1 MCIAACNVQR
11 INHSFA
17 EAAATSA
24 IKKYELN
31 TPNQMSAEK
40 QLELASKLSE
50 ATTASTRLTVENES
64 LKAQID
70 KKDAEIQADKVT
82 SYRSTSYELRVTSYE
97 LRVTSY
103 KLQVT
108 SYKLQVTSYK
118 LQASHTQA
126 LEGRLTAALERATR
140 YQDKLAAEGQEKA
153 KFQAESEQKAV
164 MVGMMTEA
172 SAAHLAHLA

>member
-97 LRVTSY
+97 LRVTAAQELHKS
-103 KLQVT
+103 L
-108 SYKLQVTSYK
+108 
-118 LQASHTQA
+118 HT
-126 LEGRLTAALERATR
+126 RRHTR
-140 YQDKLAAEGQEKA
+140 RHKSLHTRRHTRRAEG
-153 KFQAESEQKAV
+153 
-164 MVGMMTEA
+164 
-172 SAAHLAHLA
+172 